1 MNRVSRAVP
10 AFDPKEH
17 SSMTASRYN
26 DHLLAEDISSRAIT
40 VKSFPSVMYIEAT
53 RGCPYTCIMCKV
65 PDEHGRKSVD
75 VSQDLLDRV
84 SPYFQ
89 YLEILGIHLYGEPL
103 LSRNIDY
110 FIEATRTNDCF
121 LHMNSTGFLLRP
133 KLADRLLATK
143 LHIIFSIHAG
153 TSASYRKIMGQDL
166 QRVIDN
172 ISYLTGKS
180 ARSGSPDNEFWFSYI
195 VVKETVNEIEDF
207 LLLAHRAGVSKVR
220 FMKLDP
226 NLKILKGAHRDAED
240 FVYRYHQQFNR
251 EVGQAFL
258 EQLPR
263 VRERAQEL
271 GITIE
276 TGNMEF
282 AAAHGV
288 SLKQMLHRA
297 PRLLPI
303 NPNMLPLV
311 KRRVAPS
318 RGCLAPW
325 TGQIQIGQDGNVNL
339 CCSARYSLGNVFEK
353 SLEEIWNDHRIR
365 TIRGDF
371 HNGLFPR
378 TCGYCKG
385 MPADEYGVKIVGRH
399 A

>member
-1 MNRVSRAVP
+1 MSVSRQ
-10 AFDPKEH
+10 
-17 SSMTASRYN
+17 N
-26 DHLLAEDISSRAIT
+26 DHLLAEDLSSRAVT
-40 VKSFPSVMYIEAT
+40 VKSFPSVMYLEAT

-103 LSRNIDY
+103 ISRNIDY
-110 FIEATRTNDCF
+110 FIEATRANDCY
-121 LHMNSTGFLLRP
+121 LHMNSTGFFLKPELV
-133 KLADRLLATK
+133 DRLLATR
-143 LHIIFSIHAG
+143 LHIMFSIHAG
-153 TSASYRKIMGQDL
+153 TSATYRKIMGQDL
-166 QRVIDN
+166 QRVMDN
-172 ISYLTGKS
+172 ISYLTEKS
-180 ARSGSPDNEFWFSYI
+180 TLSGSPDNEFWFSYI
-195 VVKETVNEIEDF
+195 VVKETVNEIDDF
-207 LLLAHRAGVSKVR
+207 LLLAHRTGVSKVR

-226 NLKILKGAHRDAED
+226 NPKILKGAYREAED
-240 FVYRYHQQFNR
+240 FVYRYHEQFNR
-251 EVGQAFL
+251 EVGQTFL
-258 EQLPR
+258 DQLPR
-263 VRERAQEL
+263 IRERAQEL

-276 TGNMEF
+276 AGNMEF

-288 SLKQMLHRA
+288 SLKQAAHRA
-297 PRLLPI
+297 SRLLPI
-303 NPNMLPLV
+303 ELNILPLV
-311 KRRVAPS
+311 KRRVDPS
-318 RGCLAPW
+318 GGGCCLAPW
-325 TGQIQIGQDGNVNL
+325 TGQIQISQDGNVNL

-365 TIRGDF
+365 AIRGDF

-385 MPADEYGVKIVGRH
+385 MPADEYGVKIVGRY